1 MNQLNC
7 GPAAMNAQLKTG
19 LRHQILAPKRK
30 RGGTRSADRRA
41 VNRNLVHRRGLST
54 MEVALATGIMLPFA
68 AGLYFIGKEACGRLF
83 QIIQSLVTWPF
94 L

>member
-1 MNQLNC
+1 
-7 GPAAMNAQLKTG
+7 MNAPLNAG
-19 LRHQILAPKRK
+19 RSHQVPAPTRK
-30 RGGTRSADRRA
+30 RGGTRSADHGA
-41 VNRNLVHRRGLST
+41 VNRKRVDRRGLST

>member
-1 MNQLNC
+1 
-7 GPAAMNAQLKTG
+7 
-19 LRHQILAPKRK
+19 
-30 RGGTRSADRRA
+30 
-41 VNRNLVHRRGLST
+41 

>member
-1 MNQLNC
+1 VN
-7 GPAAMNAQLKTG
+7 
-19 LRHQILAPKRK
+19 RK
-30 RGGTRSADRRA
+30 RVD
-41 VNRNLVHRRGLST
+41 RRGLST

>member
-1 MNQLNC
+1 MNRSPNIRRTH
-7 GPAAMNAQLKTG
+7 G
-19 LRHQILAPKRK
+19 RK
-30 RGGTRSADRRA
+30 LPLSA
-41 VNRNLVHRRGLST
+41 RRGLST

>member
-1 MNQLNC
+1 
-7 GPAAMNAQLKTG
+7 MNARLNTG
-19 LRHQILAPKRK
+19 RLNQIPAPTRK
-30 RGGTRSADRRA
+30 RGGTGNADRRA
-41 VNRNLVHRRGLST
+41 MNRNLVRRRGLST